1 MYAGRRK
8 SAGHSKGDVI
18 LTTICDT
25 AAWRIKKPVT
35 LAVFAGFLA
44 LGLGGCETG
53 SNVFGSSGG
62 ATPAV
67 ADQSLLPA
75 DGQIAKIAVAPLLG
89 PPETVNKMF
98 LSQLGGAIEK
108 QRITVAKAPTDKSEY
123 TLRGYVVSAN
133 EKGKTKVSYIW
144 DLTDRTGKQVNRI
157 SGEELVAAGTGKDPW
172 SGVTPQVV
180 DLISNKTASSIAAWL
195 PSQSQSSAAVATTTA
210 PATPLAAASGAPA
223 GGANLQ
229 SSPTLGTPVAAAT
242 PVSTGPT
249 TGSIGREGIT
259 TMVPSVTG
267 APGDGGNSLTTAL
280 QNELRK
286 NGVALGNTPGAQT
299 YKVEGKVAVGQG
311 KDGKQPISIDWNVVD
326 PSGKKI
332 GTVSQKNE
340 IPQGSVDGA
349 WGQTATA
356 AAEAAAKGIIKLLPA
371 PATKV
376 N

>member
-1 MYAGRRK
+1 M
-8 SAGHSKGDVI
+8 
-18 LTTICDT
+18 TTICDT
-25 AAWRIKKPVT
+25 ATWRIKKPVT

-53 SNVFGSSGG
+53 SNLFGSSGG
-62 ATPAV
+62 ATPVA
-67 ADQSLLPA
+67 ADQTLAPV
-75 DGQIAKIAVAPLLG
+75 DGQMARIAVAPLLG

-108 QRITVAKAPTDKSEY
+108 QKITVAKAPTDKSEY

-157 SGEELVAAGTGKDPW
+157 SGEELVASGTGKDPW

-180 DLISNKTASSIAAWL
+180 DLISNKTAGSIAAWL
-195 PSQSQSSAAVATTTA
+195 PTQGQAAAVATTT
-210 PATPLAAASGAPA
+210 PVTPVAAA
-223 GGANLQ
+223 GGTNNLQ
-229 SSPTLGTPVAAAT
+229 PLSTVPGAVPVAAAT
-242 PVSTGPT
+242 PVVATTTGPT

-286 NGVALGNTPGAQT
+286 NGVALGTTPGAQT
-299 YKVEGKVAVGQG
+299 YKVEGKVSVGQG
-311 KDGKQPISIDWNVVD
+311 KDGKQPITIDWHVKD
-326 PSGKKI
+326 PAGKNI

-356 AAEAAAKGIIKLLPA
+356 AAEAAAKGIIKLLPP
-371 PATKV
+371 PAKG
-376 N
+376 

>member
-1 MYAGRRK
+1 M
-8 SAGHSKGDVI
+8 
-18 LTTICDT
+18 TTICDT
-25 AAWRIKKPVT
+25 ATWRIKKPVT

-53 SNVFGSSGG
+53 SNLFGSSGEQSPL
-62 ATPAV
+62 A
-67 ADQSLLPA
+67 ADQTLAPV
-75 DGQIAKIAVAPLLG
+75 DGPMAKIAVAPLLG

-108 QRITVAKAPTDKSEY
+108 QKITVAKAPTDKSEY

-157 SGEELVAAGTGKDPW
+157 SGEEVVPATASKDPW

-180 DLISNKTASSIAAWL
+180 DVISSKTASSIAAWL
-195 PSQSQSSAAVATTTA
+195 PKQGQSSAAIAATSPPLPAATSTATTLQ
-210 PATPLAAASGAPA
+210 PAAGPGAI
-223 GGANLQ
+223 
-229 SSPTLGTPVAAAT
+229 GTPVAAVT
-242 PVSTGPT
+242 PVVAAGPT
-249 TGSIGREGIT
+249 TGSIGRDGIT
-259 TMVPSVTG
+259 TMLPSVTG

-286 NGVALGNTPGAQT
+286 NGVALSGTPSAQT

-326 PSGKKI
+326 PSGKKV

-371 PATKV
+371 QSKV

>member
-18 LTTICDT
+18 VTTICDT
-25 AAWRIKKPVT
+25 ATWRMKKPVT
-35 LAVFAGFLA
+35 LAVFASFLA

-53 SNVFGSSGG
+53 SNLFGSSGESSPV
-62 ATPAV
+62 A
-67 ADQSLLPA
+67 ADQTLAPA
-75 DGQIAKIAVAPLLG
+75 DAQMAKIAVAPLLG

-108 QRITVAKAPTDKSEY
+108 QKITVAKAPTDKSEF
-123 TLRGYVVSAN
+123 TLRGYVVSAL

-157 SGEELVAAGTGKDPW
+157 SGEEVVAAGTSKDPW

-180 DLISNKTASSIAAWL
+180 DVISNKTASSIAAWL
-195 PSQSQSSAAVATTTA
+195 PKQGQSSAAI
-210 PATPLAAASGAPA
+210 AASGSAVPAASISAANTLQPAGAPA
-223 GGANLQ
+223 SGSTPVA
-229 SSPTLGTPVAAAT
+229 SATPVAAA
-242 PVSTGPT
+242 GPT

-286 NGVALGNTPGAQT
+286 NGVALSGTPSAQT

-311 KDGKQPISIDWNVVD
+311 KDGKQPITIDWNVLD
-326 PSGKKI
+326 PSGKKV

-371 PATKV
+371 QTKV

>member
-1 MYAGRRK
+1 MFVRRPPEV
-8 SAGHSKGDVI
+8 SGHSKGDVI
-18 LTTICDT
+18 VTTICDT
-25 AAWRIKKPVT
+25 AAWRNKMPVT
-35 LAVFAGFLA
+35 LAVLA
-44 LGLGGCETG
+44 AFIAIGLGGCETG
-53 SNVFGSSGG
+53 SNLFGSSGE

-67 ADQSLLPA
+67 ADQSLVPA

-98 LSQLGGAIEK
+98 LAQLGGAIEK
-108 QRITVAKAPTDKSEY
+108 QKISVAKAPTDKSEY
-123 TLRGYVVSAN
+123 TLRGYIVSAN

-157 SGEELVAAGTGKDPW
+157 SGEEIVAPGTSKDPW
-172 SGVTPQVV
+172 SGITPQVV
-180 DLISNKTASSIAAWL
+180 DLISNKTASSISAWL
-195 PSQSQSSAAVATTTA
+195 PSQGQSAAVATTA
-210 PATPLAAASGAPA
+210 PAAATLPA
-223 GGANLQ
+223 TTANLQ
-229 SSPTLGTPVAAAT
+229 PVAPASAAPAALTPAAAT
-242 PVSTGPT
+242 VPTGTPGPT
-249 TGSIGREGIT
+249 TGSIGRDGIT

-267 APGDGGNSLTTAL
+267 APGDGGNSLTEAL

-286 NGVALGNTPGAQT
+286 NGVPLSTSPSAQT

-311 KDGKQPISIDWNVVD
+311 KDGKQPISIDWNVID
-326 PSGKKI
+326 PAGKKI

-356 AAEAAAKGIIKLLPA
+356 AAEAAAKGIIKLLP
-371 PATKV
+371 PPTKL

>member
-1 MYAGRRK
+1 M
-8 SAGHSKGDVI
+8 
-18 LTTICDT
+18 TTICDT

-35 LAVFAGFLA
+35 FAVFAGLLA

-53 SNVFGSSGG
+53 SNLFGSSGG
-62 ATPAV
+62 ATPVA
-67 ADQSLLPA
+67 ADQSLVPA
-75 DGQIAKIAVAPLLG
+75 DGQMAKIAVAPLLG

-123 TLRGYVVSAN
+123 TLRGYIVSAN

-157 SGEELVAAGTGKDPW
+157 SGEELVASGTGKDPW

-180 DLISNKTASSIAAWL
+180 DLISNKTASSIATWL
-195 PSQSQSSAAVATTTA
+195 PTQGQAAAVATTA
-210 PATPLAAASGAPA
+210 PAAASAASPTPSAGNLQPLAATPA
-223 GGANLQ
+223 
-229 SSPTLGTPVAAAT
+229 PVAAAT
-242 PVSTGPT
+242 PVAASGPT
-249 TGSIGREGIT
+249 TGSIGRDGIT

-299 YKVEGKVAVGQG
+299 YKVEGKVSVGQG
-311 KDGKQPISIDWNVVD
+311 KDGKQPITIDWHVKD
-326 PSGKKI
+326 PTGKNI

-356 AAEAAAKGIIKLLPA
+356 AAEAAAKGIIKLLP
-371 PATKV
+371 PPTKV